1 MVRFAVLITVIL
13 VPAVLAL
20 VTADVDD
27 ELLDDSFLILFSG
40 SEDFGLI
47 GILDDDD
54 DVDED
59 AEVLEPRLG
68 YIFYVTHLTRF

>member
-1 MVRFAVLITVIL
+1 MLRFAVLITVTL

-20 VTADVDD
+20 VTADVDE

-68 YIFYVTHLTRF
+68 YIFT